1 MDAKEDI
8 KQRLSVEEVV
18 SDYLE
23 LRPAGRNF
31 KALSPFTD
39 EKTPSLMVSPDKQ
52 IWHDFSSNKG
62 GDMFSFIMEVE
73 SVDFM
78 GALEILAR
86 KAGVDLSQYR
96 GQRFKNTNLKERF
109 LEAHKLASKYYHA
122 SLSKNTKALEYL
134 KKERRL
140 SPETIRKFRLGFAP
154 QKGTALVDFLVKR
167 GFKTKE
173 IVDAGLATGKWGR
186 PKDIFRG
193 RIVIPLAD
201 GQGNVIGFTGRL
213 LDDNIQ
219 APKYL
224 NTPQTLLYDKS
235 RHIFGLHLAKEP
247 IRTSGYAVVV
257 EGNMDVIGSHQ
268 AGVDQV
274 VATAGTAMTTYHLRG
289 LQRHT
294 SDIRLCFD
302 SDRAGRAAALRAID
316 LAQQVGVNLS
326 MITLPEGFK
335 DPDELAQ
342 SDVKKWQQAVDNA
355 KYVVDWVIDYYAEQY
370 DLNSVVGKRDYSQQ
384 VLLIIA
390 RMQDPVEQSHYIK
403 KTSEILGV
411 NERALQKKLNGL
423 VVGSSKKK
431 PIHTKALDA
440 PNEYEMIQDD
450 LLALGAIFGDTRT
463 VVADISVDYFEN
475 DDRRALM
482 AYIIEHR
489 DEKGSFSA
497 KDLPIDENYAKIVIF
512 KAEQLYGELTS
523 QSRIEVADKL
533 KSRMLAQY
541 FKKQQRLL
549 TRQIEFAEQEGDL
562 KLTQKL
568 LKDYQQLLKD
578 YKE

>member
-39 EKTPSLMVSPDKQ
+39 EKTPSFMVSPDKQ

-62 GDMFSFIMEVE
+62 GDMFSFIMAVE
-73 SVDFM
+73 AVDFI

-109 LEAHKLASKYYHA
+109 LEAHELATKYYHT
-122 SLSKNTKALEYL
+122 SLSKNSKALEYL
-134 KKERRL
+134 KQERQL

-173 IVDAGLATGKWGR
+173 IVGAGLATDKWGK

-193 RIVIPLAD
+193 RVVIPLAD
-201 GQGNVIGFTGRL
+201 GQGNIIGFTGRL

-247 IRTSGYAVVV
+247 IRASEYVVVV

-342 SDVKKWQQAVDNA
+342 SDVEKWQQAVDHA

-370 DLNSVVGKRDYSQQ
+370 DLNSVVGKRDYSHQ

-390 RMQDPVEQSHYIK
+390 RLQDSVEQSHYIK
-403 KTSEILGV
+403 KISEILGV
-411 NERALQKKLNGL
+411 SEKALQKKLNGL
-423 VVGSSKKK
+423 EAGPSKKK
-431 PIHTKALDA
+431 PIHKEALDI
-440 PNEYEMIQDD
+440 PNEFEMIQDD
-450 LLALGAIFGDTRT
+450 LLALGVMFEDTRT
-463 VVADISVDYFEN
+463 VVADISTDYFEN

-482 AYIIEHR
+482 TYIIEHR
-489 DEKGSFSA
+489 DEKGSFLA
-497 KDLPIDENYAKIVIF
+497 KNLPIDENYAKIVTF

-549 TRQIEFAEQEGDL
+549 TRQIEFAEKEGDL